1 MQNISINNSFN
12 SKYDDLFARFK
23 QSKEAFSDEFIIT
36 ETLKMYS
43 ELDDDEYDLKIRLL
57 ELLKDRSF

>member
-1 MQNISINNSFN
+1 MQNISINNSPN

-23 QSKEAFSDEFIIT
+23 QSKENYSDEFIIT
-36 ETLKMYS
+36 EALKIYS
-43 ELDDDEYDLKIRLL
+43 ELDNDEYNLKIRLL